1 MVETYTFFQVLGS
14 VVGLDVLDVAAGEG
28 RLSRMLIAR
37 GARTVVG
44 TDVSA
49 EMIRRARE
57 LDSDGPHST
66 TDGLRFEVVDA
77 RDEQF
82 TLDEP
87 ADVVTAMYLF
97 HYASSEDDLA
107 RMCRF
112 PARNVNP
119 GGRFVTYTINPFY
132 DFTNVQPELADQF
145 GFDYHVVEHPH
156 YELVIGGESVDIW
169 QWSEQAHGD
178 ALERAGFEQV
188 RWHHVE
194 VPTEPAQLGASVAWY
209 LDDPSCV
216 VLTATMRS

>member
-1 MVETYTFFQVLGS
+1 VVETYTFFQVLGS

-156 YELVIGGESVDIW
+156 YD
-169 QWSEQAHGD
+169 WSSAAKASISGS
-178 ALERAGFEQV
+178 
-188 RWHHVE
+188 
-194 VPTEPAQLGASVAWY
+194 GASKPMV
-209 LDDPSCV
+209 
-216 VLTATMRS
+216 MRWRGPDSNRSVGIMSRCPLNQPNSERPLRGTSTIRPA